1 MLQEKNITTIQC
13 DGQHLKMKTKT
24 KIVTQIFFLNR
35 IIHFQRSNKISLPRM
50 IRAPILIPSP
60 MTTLKA
66 MGISLGLNHSRIP
79 FGSQGNNI
87 SDMGVSMLDKQAVF
101 LFFVCLYSIVILVM
115 NSDRRTMLFF
125 WILNPLLFCW
135 VSSNPCKKNVNV
147 FIFLSS
153 YKSF

>member
-1 MLQEKNITTIQC
+1 MLRERNITTIQC
-13 DGQHLKMKTKT
+13 DGQHLKMKT

-35 IIHFQRSNKISLPRM
+35 IIHFQRRNKISLPRM
-50 IRAPILIPSP
+50 IRAPIPIPSP
-60 MTTLKA
+60 MTTPKA

-79 FGSQGNNI
+79 FGSRGNNI

-125 WILNPLLFCW
+125 WILTPFVLLGFIK
-135 VSSNPCKKNVNV
+135 PMQEECK
-147 FIFLSS
+147 SS
-153 YKSF
+153 YLPKQL